1 MYGASGTGGLLD
13 QIQVLFTA
21 GTAVGLSDR
30 ELLERFLHH
39 GPESGEAAFTALVE
53 RHGPMVLRVC
63 NQALRD
69 PHAAEDAFQ
78 ATFLVLARKARSIRQ
93 RDSVESWLFGVAS
106 RAAARIRMMEARR
119 QRYER
124 RGASVRACGDN
135 GVPDSS
141 GPWPELHAEIA
152 RLAEKYRVPIVLCYF
167 EGLTHDQAA
176 ARLGWPLGTVKTR
189 LARARDQLRRRL
201 ENRGFSSAVLMPAEY
216 LRPRDVPSVPRPL
229 LELTTRAAA
238 RFVSGAGAGEFV
250 SSAVLVISQGV
261 LKAML
266 INKMRVAAITLF
278 GVAALGMGALVLARQ
293 APGQRQA
300 EDQLGQVS
308 SPAKNSTNSTVISL
322 NGVTDFVPETTVRI
336 HAPFDCL
343 IDKVLVNIGEHVRKG
358 DPLLGLS
365 SIDLAVAKSSYEA
378 AVSQWVHDKKVLD
391 YKTPLAAANNIPH
404 KELIEVEND
413 EAQSRLKM
421 KRAKDKLL
429 IYGLTEA
436 EIETAKNQDGVQ
448 KASMI
453 LRSSA
458 DGVVVTRNV
467 VLGNYYTTQDTLFAI
482 AARDAFIVRASV
494 DSRDAAKLEVGQ
506 RVTLRVPF
514 VDRIIVSKVEAI
526 NRDAEPETGMV
537 SIRTTIGNPDHRLKA
552 GMLVRLGVDLG
563 RKAQATKFAG
573 GSPQEKSHLSLEARL
588 NEVERKLERLLDD
601 TDGRSPNAEILR
613 RLGELERKLD
623 RALSL
628 LPRK

>member
-1 MYGASGTGGLLD
+1 
-13 QIQVLFTA
+13 
-21 GTAVGLSDR
+21 
-30 ELLERFLHH
+30 
-39 GPESGEAAFTALVE
+39 
-53 RHGPMVLRVC
+53 
-63 NQALRD
+63 
-69 PHAAEDAFQ
+69 
-78 ATFLVLARKARSIRQ
+78 
-93 RDSVESWLFGVAS
+93 
-106 RAAARIRMMEARR
+106 MMETRR

-124 RGASVRACGDN
+124 RGASVQACGDN

-238 RFVSGAGAGEFV
+238 RFVSGAGAGEFL

-266 INKMRVAAITLF
+266 INKMKL
-278 GVAALGMGALVLARQ
+278 
-293 APGQRQA
+293 
-300 EDQLGQVS
+300 
-308 SPAKNSTNSTVISL
+308 
-322 NGVTDFVPETTVRI
+322 
-336 HAPFDCL
+336 
-343 IDKVLVNIGEHVRKG
+343 
-358 DPLLGLS
+358 
-365 SIDLAVAKSSYEA
+365 
-378 AVSQWVHDKKVLD
+378 
-391 YKTPLAAANNIPH
+391 
-404 KELIEVEND
+404 
-413 EAQSRLKM
+413 
-421 KRAKDKLL
+421 AKDKLL

-448 KASMI
+448 KARMI

-467 VLGNYYTTQDTLFAI
+467 VLGNYYTTQDTLLVI
-482 AARDAFIVRASV
+482 AARDALIVRASV
-494 DSRDAAKLEVGQ
+494 DSRDAGKLEVGQ

-526 NRDAEPETGMV
+526 SWDAESETGKV
-537 SIRTTIGNPDHRLKA
+537 LIRTTIDNLDHRLKA

-563 RKAQATKFAG
+563 LKAQATRIGDGLA
-573 GSPQEKSHLSLEARL
+573 QEKPHLSLEERL
-588 NEVERKLERLLDD
+588 NEVERKLERLLDQN
-601 TDGRSPNAEILR
+601 GGPAPNAEILG
-613 RLGELERKLD
+613 RLNELERKLD
-623 RALSL
+623 RALNL
-628 LPRK
+628 ETGK